1 MPSTL
6 TSRFLSYLS
15 IMIIVLQH
23 TSFCD
28 AGVHVTDGGRVELPS
43 HNKMLVI
50 SCNHSGNVPFD
61 HWEFNGYE
69 LQPNDRAEKE
79 IRVEPYNNSLIIVAA
94 KKAVHEGNYTCV
106 FSNKEFGIIY
116 VRAKPDV
123 VLESKDFVQGTNS
136 INIINGDTLSLMCRP
151 KANESIAKITWYIQ
165 PEDESDLPRLL
176 KPNPYDNV
184 AINETVTEFGSSA
197 SFLTIS
203 PASYNHRAFYTC
215 EVHNGISSNR
225 IRILLRVKD
234 RLAALWPFLGI
245 VAEVIV
251 LCAIIFIYEKRRT
264 KDPLEEEEEANG
276 NATTPGKTATP
287 AAKLSQEVRQRK
299 Q

>member
-1 MPSTL
+1 L
-6 TSRFLSYLS
+6 TSRFLFYLS
-15 IMIIVLQH
+15 IMIIVLHH

-28 AGVHVTDGGRVELPS
+28 AVVLVTDEGRVELPS

-50 SCNHSGNVPFD
+50 SCNHSGNARLD

-69 LQPNDRAEKE
+69 IQPNDRAEKE
-79 IRVEPYNNSLIIVAA
+79 IREIRDNNSLIIEAA

-106 FSNKEFGIIY
+106 FANREYGIIY
-116 VRAKPDV
+116 VRAKPDI
-123 VLESKDFVQGTNS
+123 VLESKDFVQGTSS
-136 INIINGDTLSLMCRP
+136 INIVNGDTLSLMCRP

-176 KPNPYDNV
+176 KPMTYDKV
-184 AINETVTEFGSSA
+184 TTNETVTEYGSSA

-203 PASYNHRAFYTC
+203 PVSYNNRAFYIC

-276 NATTPGKTATP
+276 NATAPGKTAP
-287 AAKLSQEVRQRK
+287 VGKPSQEVRQRK